1 MGVTIAPRT
10 EQSLRPNEELL
21 KRRPAC
27 REDGTNRDPDYASR
41 QMSTDSDA
49 QLTIDQLAQQTGM
62 TVRNI
67 RAHQSRGLLP
77 PPEVRGRTGF
87 YGAEHIARIELVRE
101 LQADG
106 FNLELIS
113 RLLANAE
120 GSSSEV
126 LRFTRALHEPF
137 ADEEPQIVEV
147 GDLAKRWGGG
157 DPALLRRAEKL
168 GLLRPLGDGRYE
180 EVSPRLARAGSELA
194 ALGITTEQALDV
206 ASRLRRH
213 ADSAARTFV
222 ELFLDAVWKPFEEA
236 GRPEERWAEVS
247 DALERLRPLASESLL
262 AIFQLAMSDAAEKG
276 FGRELQKMRS
286 GSKRR

>member
-1 MGVTIAPRT
+1 
-10 EQSLRPNEELL
+10 
-21 KRRPAC
+21 
-27 REDGTNRDPDYASR
+27 
-41 QMSTDSDA
+41 MSTDSDA

-87 YGAEHIARIELVRE
+87 YGPEHIARIELIRE

-147 GDLAKRWGGG
+147 GELAKRWGGG

-194 ALGITTEQALDV
+194 ALGISTEQALDV
-206 ASRLRRH
+206 VSRLRRH